1 MNEIETLPAY
11 ELKSFLRWVA
21 RATEKYFE
29 DPEVQR
35 RFEIWQKERA
45 EKQAQQEG
53 GDTH

>member
-35 RFEIWQKERA
+35 RFESWQKERA
-45 EKQAQQEG
+45 EKQAQQKG
-53 GDTH
+53 GDTQ